1 MHYAILLSNF
11 QPGSINSVQLFQ
23 NADETHFGT
32 RSKTAA
38 VGLRHKQTCQVESA
52 GKALDTHT
60 IIVIRIN

>member
-1 MHYAILLSNF
+1 MCPGCCNLKTDQMHYAILLSNF

-38 VGLRHKQTCQVESA
+38 VG
-52 GKALDTHT
+52 
-60 IIVIRIN
+60 